1 VGRFVFVVLA
11 ATACNGIIGL
21 DGYRPCNGDECDA
34 GVDAADT
41 GAAYAFCAPTV
52 VKSCGG
58 STLDQCTDFESG
70 LGWTPFNQNTG
81 AVAIDTTTSC
91 RGTKSLHAT
100 VGNTTASG
108 ARGDVY
114 ETQTFVSGTKSIWMR
129 AFVYLPSASA
139 SKTALFLFAADSQGG
154 NIVGVGANAG
164 FVQVENNVASHTR
177 VSQTAFPV
185 DRWTC
190 LELEL
195 APNATSV
202 SLDDVQVT
210 DLSAAEPTSP
220 SASAGIVGAGIIAN
234 GNAPAEVWI
243 DNVAVSAKAP
253 IGCAN

>member
-1 VGRFVFVVLA
+1 
-11 ATACNGIIGL
+11 L

-52 VKSCGG
+52 VKNCGG

-70 LGWTPFNQNTG
+70 LGWTPFSQNTA

-100 VGNTTASG
+100 VGNTTASP

-114 ETQTFVSGTKSIWMR
+114 ETQTFASGTQPIWMR

-139 SKTALFLFAADSQGG
+139 NKTALFLFAADGQGG
-154 NIVGVGANAG
+154 SIVGVGASSG
-164 FVQVENNVASHTR
+164 FVQIENNVALQTR
-177 VSQTAFPV
+177 TSATPFPV
-185 DRWTC
+185 DRWVC

-195 APNATSV
+195 APNNTSV
-202 SLDDVQVT
+202 WLDDVQLT
-210 DLSAAEPTSP
+210 DLSATEKTSP
-220 SASAGIVGAGIIAN
+220 SPSSGIVGTGIIAT

-243 DNVAVSAKAP
+243 DNAAVSTKAP
-253 IGCAN
+253 IGCSN